1 MFDFWRN
8 LTKSKAEKQQ
18 ELLHAYID
26 NALSP
31 ARRQQFEAQL
41 AQDAELRAEVAS
53 LRQIKQMVS
62 ALPRRPVP
70 RNFTLEPA
78 RYGRP
83 APQPLLQA
91 YPALRLATAMTAVLF
106 VLLLALDWGTPG
118 PSPTSFFAADS
129 AENETIAFHLEE
141 AAPMAPESEMETAV
155 EIEQTIAVE
164 ETVADGASLDEA
176 EVGIM
181 AEEEVITEAVPAEV
195 TVTKTVTATPVIAQR
210 MVTPIVT
217 LDARDTAVTD
227 TALANDQIVSLPDAP
242 PPPPSARQWL
252 QLGLGTLLLLLL
264 FLLFLARRRMI

>member
-41 AQDAELRAEVAS
+41 AQGAELQAEMES
-53 LRQIKQMVS
+53 LRQVKQMVS
-62 ALPRRPVP
+62 TLPRRPVP
-70 RNFTLEPA
+70 RNFTLDPA

-91 YPALRLATAMTAVLF
+91 YPALRLATVMTAVLF

-118 PSPTSFFAADS
+118 LSPTPFFTADT
-129 AENETIAFHLEE
+129 AESEIVAFHLEE
-141 AAPMAPESEMETAV
+141 AAPPMAPEMETAV
-155 EIEQTIAVE
+155 EMDRAIEAEEVVTDAPGQDEDAVGLMADGE
-164 ETVADGASLDEA
+164 IITETVL
-176 EVGIM
+176 
-181 AEEEVITEAVPAEV
+181 AEV
-195 TVTKTVTATPVIAQR
+195 TVTASVTATPLIAQR

-217 LDARDTAVTD
+217 RDAGEMTVTD
-227 TALANDQIVSLPDAP
+227 TTLANDQIVFPPDAP
-242 PPPPSARQWL
+242 PPSPTTWQWL